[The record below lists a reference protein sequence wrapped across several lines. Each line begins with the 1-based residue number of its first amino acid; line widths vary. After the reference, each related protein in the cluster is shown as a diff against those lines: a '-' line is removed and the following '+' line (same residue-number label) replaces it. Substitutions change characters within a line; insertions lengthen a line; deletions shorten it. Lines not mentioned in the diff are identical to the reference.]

1 MSNLTHSDGLF
12 GCFGFVGLRDSESFD
27 SFDHRGFHP
36 HLSLM
41 LIQCFLTFMISA
53 RFFLNLHM
61 IIILMTVTIPIIM
74 AVFMHVAVLD
84 HSQSLDCY
92 WQDSIPVEV
101 EADATTHQRDNQDYH
116 ESTGGS
122 VPALERFIVRIIVLL
137 LFGQVVILYLDG
149 MLFFEDLFDFTVK
162 F

>member
-1 MSNLTHSDGLF
+1 
-12 GCFGFVGLRDSESFD
+12 
-27 SFDHRGFHP
+27 
-36 HLSLM
+36 
-41 LIQCFLTFMISA
+41 
-53 RFFLNLHM
+53 
-61 IIILMTVTIPIIM
+61 M
-74 AVFMHVAVLD
+74 AVLMHVAVLD
-84 HSQSLDCY
+84 HSQSLDRY